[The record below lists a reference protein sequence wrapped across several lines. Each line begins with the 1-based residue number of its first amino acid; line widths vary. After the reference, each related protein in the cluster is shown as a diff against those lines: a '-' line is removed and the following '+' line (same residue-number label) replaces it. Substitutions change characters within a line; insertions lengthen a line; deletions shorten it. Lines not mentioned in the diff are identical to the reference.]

1 MAKTKGFILRIKN
14 NNVLFESTSGGGFTA
29 LAEYVLHNGGV
40 VYGTGYDEMM
50 NVICKRATTTA
61 QLQEMRGSKF
71 VQSTLG
77 NTFERIKKELKENS
91 QGVPFTIIGSK
102 TFLGYDESLNERI
115 EKKLSQINDKVN
127 ERLDD
132 NFAKTNKTFT
142 NILERLSRIDEAQK
156 KIDTLSTDI
165 VSLQS
170 ILTDKKSRGIFGE
183 INLKHILVS
192 IFGERND
199 NVYRLQY
206 TFPNTTIAD
215 AVIFAPE
222 PLGTVAI
229 DSKFPLEH
237 YQKMVDKN
245 LSPLERTAAEKEFKA
260 DVKKHI
266 DAISSKYIIPGI
278 TSDQAIMFLPAEALF
293 AEINAYHSDL
303 VEYAHRKRVW
313 ICSPTTLI
321 STFTVIEVLLKNME
335 RDKYTSIIHD
345 ELNKLGVE
353 FSRYKDRWDKLS
365 RSIETVNKDIESIH
379 VTTDKIT
386 KRFDS
391 INRVE
396 VDKLKNDEHDLL
408 VHE

>member
-1 MAKTKGFILRIKN
+1 MNDNF
-14 NNVLFESTSGGGFTA
+14 
-29 LAEYVLHNGGV
+29 NGL
-40 VYGTGYDEMM
+40 YDRM
-50 NVICKRATTTA
+50 
-61 QLQEMRGSKF
+61 
-71 VQSTLG
+71 
-77 NTFERIKKELKENS
+77 
-91 QGVPFTIIGSK
+91 
-102 TFLGYDESLNERI
+102 
-115 EKKLSQINDKVN
+115 EKKLTQINDKVN

-132 NFAKTNKTFT
+132 NFAKTNRTFT
-142 NILERLSRIDEAQK
+142 NILERLSKIDEAQK

-391 INRVE
+391 ISRVE
-396 VDKLKNDEHDLL
+396 IKNNNEI
-408 VHE
+408 E